1 LGLVG
6 IKYINLIDST
16 SSMFVQVGSMVLS
29 TSGYPA
35 GIYIVVVSNA
45 AGNQWQQK
53 LIIDRK

>member
-1 LGLVG
+1 MANYALDT
-6 IKYINLIDST
+6 NA
-16 SSMFVQVGSMVLS
+16 GSMVLS

-53 LIIDRK
+53 LIIERN